1 MRRGNI
7 PIDRIF
13 LVLPGHPFADPKNCE
28 VIPLH
33 LNPLEVVGVQR
44 TDFPNVPH
52 AVTVLVVTAD
62 QKNYRRGEE
71 HGSARWGSVYDMAKR
86 YRDRQNLIL
95 TKHFSIGLDGRR
107 HRRNLNVLVIG
118 GTGAGKSRSH
128 ALPNILQGCCSYVI
142 TDPKGELLRKT
153 GQFLEKAGYEVR
165 VFDLLNPDSSFGYNP
180 FAYVH
185 DDKDVLRLINNLIR
199 NTTPKGANGSDPFW
213 EKSETALLQAL
224 MLYLLH
230 EAPPEEQNFSMI
242 MEMLGAAEVHEDD
255 DRYQSPLDVLFDRLE
270 ERKPDSIA
278 VKQYRIY
285 KQAAGKTAKSILVSV
300 GVRLAA
306 FNLPQIAKLTCADE
320 LDLASIG
327 KRKVALFCCIP
338 DADTSLN
345 YLVGMIYSQL
355 FQTLY
360 HVADRECGGRLPVH
374 VHCIMD
380 EFPNVALPDDFD
392 KILATM
398 RSREVSVS
406 IMIQN
411 MAQLKALFKDS
422 WESLAGN
429 CDSLLYLGGNEK
441 ETYKYISELLGKET
455 LNTDSY
461 NQSKGRNGSYS
472 INHQQTGRDMP

>member
-142 TDPKGELLRKT
+142 TDPKAELLRKT
-153 GQFLEKAGYEVR
+153 GRFLEKAGYEVR

-199 NTTPKGANGSDPFW
+199 NTTPKGANGADPFW
-213 EKSETALLQAL
+213 EK
-224 MLYLLH
+224 
-230 EAPPEEQNFSMI
+230 I
-242 MEMLGAAEVHEDD
+242 R
-255 DRYQSPLDVLFDRLE
+255 DR
-270 ERKPDSIA
+270 A
-278 VKQYRIY
+278 
-285 KQAAGKTAKSILVSV
+285 AAGPHAVP
-300 GVRLAA
+300 A
-306 FNLPQIAKLTCADE
+306 P
-320 LDLASIG
+320 
-327 KRKVALFCCIP
+327 
-338 DADTSLN
+338 
-345 YLVGMIYSQL
+345 
-355 FQTLY
+355 
-360 HVADRECGGRLPVH
+360 
-374 VHCIMD
+374 
-380 EFPNVALPDDFD
+380 
-392 KILATM
+392 
-398 RSREVSVS
+398 
-406 IMIQN
+406 
-411 MAQLKALFKDS
+411 
-422 WESLAGN
+422 
-429 CDSLLYLGGNEK
+429 
-441 ETYKYISELLGKET
+441 
-455 LNTDSY
+455 
-461 NQSKGRNGSYS
+461 
-472 INHQQTGRDMP
+472 